1 MKRTNKTDD
10 KPTDTAYL
18 PYTRTTYGRLSRM
31 LAKYNI
37 KSVAIPPKKISNYM
51 PSYKAAPGLRT
62 PGIYKIP
69 VNAARCTSDRADGP
83 SRSALKNMKDTSDW
97 SNPINQ
103 RLLNIVSI
111 MVTSSDYKTLN
122 SFLQKPATWVLS
134 SEKKSK
140 SK

>member
-10 KPTDTAYL
+10 KPTYTAYL
-18 PYTRTTYGRLSRM
+18 PYTQTTYGRLSRM

-103 RLLNIVSI
+103 RLLNTVSI
-111 MVTSSDYKTLN
+111 MVTAGILP
-122 SFLQKPATWVLS
+122 LQGNFPR
-134 SEKKSK
+134 KSRE
-140 SK
+140 SNTGPHD